1 MTPTIIL
8 SVALVGLGGYVMYL
22 HRQISLRDE
31 VITGIVTGAIK
42 VVEVN
47 DE

>member
-8 SVALVGLGGYVMYL
+8 SIALVGLGGYIMYL
-22 HRQISLRDE
+22 HRQISMRDDI
-31 VITGIVTGAIK
+31 ITGIVTGAIK
-42 VVEVN
+42 VLEVD

>member
-8 SVALVGLGGYVMYL
+8 SVALVGLGGYIMYL
-22 HRQISLRDE
+22 HRQISMRDDI
-31 VITGIVTGAIK
+31 ITGIVTGAIK
-42 VVEVN
+42 VVEVD